1 MDKIKPLKVLHTS
14 DWHIG
19 DTICSKRRYDE
30 FEFALSWLYNTI
42 EEKNIDIILISGDI
56 FNTSTPSSQA
66 QELYYR
72 FLHNISRSKCKHV
85 VITSGNHDSPSFLS
99 APKEILKVLNVHVI
113 GSISENLEDEVIV
126 LSDNENKPIL
136 IVCAVPYLREKDI
149 RLPEEGETISE
160 KENNIIKAIKKHYA
174 LVFEIA
180 KNKKNELGLNIP
192 IIIMGHLFLSTAELT
207 DDDGPRNLYVGS
219 LCQIPAEFLPQEAD
233 YIALGH
239 IHTPQKI
246 NKNEKIR
253 YSGSLLPMSFKTYEQ
268 RKKIFLAEFYNENL
282 TVESIEVP
290 KKRDLISINGAIE
303 EIANK
308 IEDLSQMNKEYYLE
322 IVYTGKEIISNLKEQ
337 IEALPRSDKIEILK
351 IKNGRL
357 QNSLDED
364 CEIVDEK
371 LDLDPLSMFERCLDE
386 NSISEEQRVE
396 LRNVYKEI
404 LKSMS
409 EKDLL
414 SEDS

>member
-1 MDKIKPLKVLHTS
+1 MNKIKPLRVLHTS

-30 FEFALSWLYNTI
+30 FELALNWLYSVI
-42 EEKNIDIILISGDI
+42 EERDVDIVLISGDI

-72 FLHNISRSKCKHV
+72 FLHNISKSRCKHV
-85 VITSGNHDSPSFLS
+85 VITAGNHDSPSFLS
-99 APKEILKVLNVHVI
+99 APKEILKALNVHVV
-113 GSISENLEDEVIV
+113 GSISDNLEDEVVV

-149 RLPEEGETISE
+149 RLPEEGETIGE
-160 KENNIIKAIKKHYA
+160 KENSVVKGIKKHYD

-180 KNKKNELGLNIP
+180 KNKKNELGLDIP
-192 IIIMGHLFLSTAELT
+192 IIIMGHLFLSSAELS
-207 DDDGPRNLYVGS
+207 DDDGIRDLYVGS
-219 LCQIPAEFLPQEAD
+219 LCQIPVELLPQEAD

-246 NKNEKIR
+246 NKNETIR
-253 YSGSLLPMSFKTYEQ
+253 YSGSLLPMNFKQYEQ
-268 RKKIFLAEFYNENL
+268 KKKIFLAEFYNENL

-290 KKRDLISINGAIE
+290 KKRDLISISGTIE

-308 IEDLSQMNKEYYLE
+308 IGSLSQTDKEYYLE
-322 IVYTGKEIISNLKEQ
+322 VAYTGEEVISNLKEQ
-337 IEALPRSDKIEILK
+337 IEGLPKSNKIEILK
-351 IKNGRL
+351 IKNARL
-357 QNSLDED
+357 YNSLDE
-364 CEIVDEK
+364 EYKSVDEE
-371 LDLDPLSMFERCLDE
+371 LELGPLEMFERCLDE
-386 NSISEEQRVE
+386 NSIQEEQRVE
-396 LRNVYKEI
+396 LRNVFKEI